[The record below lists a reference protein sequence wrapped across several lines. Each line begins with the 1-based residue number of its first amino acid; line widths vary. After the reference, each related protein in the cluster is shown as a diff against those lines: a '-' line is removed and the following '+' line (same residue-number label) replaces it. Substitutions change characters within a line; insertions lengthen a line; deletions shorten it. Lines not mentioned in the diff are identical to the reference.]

1 MPSREDPD
9 LYHYYEQGVGPFM
22 NLSDLAVSEAQAI
35 LDRIKRTNVTFAA
48 HRYDGYLERRRE
60 LESLARSIFV
70 SKGGTPRREAP
81 HYMVV
86 GECPWLATW
95 HLRAGHVAI
104 PLHAF
109 DPRTVSFTYGDLFPT
124 FSPRVT
130 DGREYRRQVYTWE
143 EMRGLIDRYGL
154 PQEWNPDGAH
164 GPERY
169 IEVQVW
175 CDPRRLDVR
184 RSLSAPG
191 PGVAAAAIADD
202 AAAGKNDHRPT

>member
-1 MPSREDPD
+1 MSSAGDPD
-9 LYHYYEQGVGPFM
+9 FYHYFEQGAGPFR
-22 NLSDLAVSEAQAI
+22 NLSDLEIPEAQAI
-35 LDRIKRTNVTFAA
+35 LNRIKRMNATFAA

-70 SKGGTPRREAP
+70 SKGGVPEREVP

-86 GECPWLATW
+86 EACPWLATW
-95 HLRAGHVAI
+95 YTEPACVVI
-104 PLHAF
+104 PSSAF
-109 DPRTVSFTYGDLFPT
+109 DLDTLSFTYGDLFPT

-130 DGREYRRQVYTWE
+130 DGREYRRHVYTWE
-143 EMRGLIDRYGL
+143 EIQVLIARYGL

-175 CDPRRLDVR
+175 CDPPQGVRRLERPSDV
-184 RSLSAPG
+184 SA
-191 PGVAAAAIADD
+191 GVDLPKPFGVI
-202 AAAGKNDHRPT
+202 